1 MATYYWVGGSGTWN
15 VSATTNWSAT
25 SGGAGGAGVPTSA
38 DDVVFDINSGPA
50 SPIST
55 ITVSG
60 IAVCK
65 SFSSTSVAPV
75 IFTGGELRVS
85 GSFQL
90 LSDPGAV
97 GFGTVLTLLPASASG
112 LSFQS
117 VAAFTTLR
125 FWNALG
131 VSTAISLNSSITAD
145 SVIVQVG
152 LVPTAIY
159 SINCKYFELSDPYT
173 VAKVLGSASFALSIN
188 VTPASATLGVSVYLD
203 EWSDANDSI
212 VNTTV
217 TLTPNSNKNYITS
230 NTLSTNTAKQ
240 IDFNVTGG
248 VTGLDVSGPLLR
260 NITITNAQLNVV
272 ATTDLFGIFS
282 IVGNSTV
289 TSDTGSSSF
298 NYIKITKRSGSPDV
312 SRALS
317 VPGTAQW
324 INIGLRNTVAAG
336 TDTIS
341 ISGNFGTLS
350 NQVGDFYT
358 GAASVGSGTVYAG
371 TVLLSTGTSLS
382 STVFNPVTT
391 FSISSGASI
400 TGSYTVNINSAVLNT
415 NGVLVPNLNI
425 SGTGVSNQ
433 ARATSNL
440 LVTNLSITTVL
451 GGGGGG
457 LFVSNGSTITVNGTF
472 TLAGASAS
480 DIVDFR
486 AYDLYGTTPLPW
498 SVIKSS
504 GVVNAVNARIAYSN
518 ASGGAIFQAFDTNGC
533 IDGGNNTGWVFRPS
547 LGNFFVLL

>member
-97 GFGTVLTLLPASASG
+97 GFGAVLTLLPASASG

-117 VAAFTTLR
+117 AAAFTTLR

-188 VTPASATLGVSVYLD
+188 VTPASATSGVSVYLD

-248 VTGLDVSGPLLR
+248 ITDLDVNGPLLR
-260 NITITNAQLNVV
+260 NITITNAQLRI
-272 ATTDLFGIFS
+272 ATNTDLFGVFS

-289 TSDTGSSSF
+289 TSSNGSLSF
-298 NYIKITKRSGSPDV
+298 NYIKIAKRTGSPNV

-317 VPGTAQW
+317 VPGTSQW

-341 ISGNFGTLS
+341 IAGNFGTLA
-350 NQVGDFYT
+350 NPIGDFYT
-358 GAASVGSGTVYAG
+358 GAASVGSGAVYAW

-382 STVFNPVTT
+382 STVFYPVVFFNIT
-391 FSISSGASI
+391 SGASV
-400 TGSYTVNINSAVLNT
+400 TGAYTVNINGGVSLNT

-425 SGTGVSNQ
+425 VGNTSIVN
-433 ARATSNL
+433 SNL
-440 LVTNLSITTVL
+440 LATNLSITTVL

-457 LFVSNGSTITVNGTF
+457 VLVRNGSTITVNGTF

-486 AYDLYGTTPLPW
+486 AYDLFGTTPLPW

-518 ASGGAIFQAFDTNGC
+518 ASGGAIFRAFDTNGC
-533 IDGGNNTGWVFRPS
+533 IDGGNNTGWMFRSS
-547 LGNFFVLL
+547 LGNFFVFL

>member
-1 MATYYWVGGSGTWN
+1 M
-15 VSATTNWSAT
+15 
-25 SGGAGGAGVPTSA
+25 P
-38 DDVVFDINSGPA
+38 
-50 SPIST
+50 
-55 ITVSG
+55 
-60 IAVCK
+60 
-65 SFSSTSVAPV
+65 SVA
-75 IFTGGELRVS
+75 FLDNWGG
-85 GSFQL
+85 
-90 LSDPGAV
+90 
-97 GFGTVLTLLPASASG
+97 
-112 LSFQS
+112 
-117 VAAFTTLR
+117 
-125 FWNALG
+125 
-131 VSTAISLNSSITAD
+131 
-145 SVIVQVG
+145 
-152 LVPTAIY
+152 
-159 SINCKYFELSDPYT
+159 
-173 VAKVLGSASFALSIN
+173 
-188 VTPASATLGVSVYLD
+188 
-203 EWSDANDSI
+203 ANDSI
-212 VNTTV
+212 VNTTL
-217 TLTPNSNKNYITS
+217 TLTPNASINYIQS
-230 NTLSTNTAKQ
+230 QTLSTNTAKQ

-248 VTGLDVSGPLLR
+248 ITNLDVTGPLLR
-260 NITITNAQLNVV
+260 NITITNAQLRI
-272 ATTDLFGIFS
+272 ATTTDLFGVFS

-298 NYIKITKRSGSPDV
+298 NYIKIAKRTGSPDV

-317 VPGTAQW
+317 VPGTSQW

-350 NQVGDFYT
+350 NRVGDFYT

-382 STVFNPVTT
+382 STVFNPVTN
-391 FSISSGASI
+391 FNISSGASV
-400 TGSYTVNINSAVLNT
+400 TGTYTVNINSAVLNT

-486 AYDLYGTTPLPW
+486 AYDLFGTTPLPW
-498 SVIKSS
+498 YVVKSPS
-504 GVVNAVNARIAYSN
+504 VVNAVNARIAYSN

-547 LGNFFVLL
+547 LGNFFAFI